1 MDCLEL
7 LSALI
12 EIPSVSREEAGVAD
26 FLETYLAPFEPHRV
40 AHNIYLTQPCHDERK
55 PTLLLNAH
63 LDTVKPVSGWTRD
76 PFRASLEGDRLY
88 GLGSNDCGGGLV
100 TLLSTFLSLR
110 DESLPYNLLFAA
122 SSEEEVSGKN
132 GMELLL
138 RSLPR
143 VDVALV
149 GEPTSMKMAVAEKGL
164 MVLDCVSH
172 GVSGHAA
179 RNEGRNAIYEAMDDI
194 AWFRSHA
201 WGRPSRWLGDV
212 KTSVTMISS
221 GIQHNV
227 VPDECRFV
235 VDVRTT
241 DTWGNEETLAEI
253 RAHVS
258 CDVTPRSTR
267 LNSSGISS
275 SHPLVRAASAMGI
288 ELFGSPTLSDQ
299 ALMRFAS
306 VKLGPGDSARSH
318 TADEYILVSEMER
331 ALETYGALLRRLDTL
346 TDLSA

>member
-12 EIPSVSREEAGVAD
+12 EIPSISREETAVAD
-26 FLETYLAPFEPHRV
+26 FLETYLAPYEPRRV
-40 AHNIYLTQPCHDERK
+40 ANNIYLTQPCHDDSK
-55 PTLLLNAH
+55 PTLMLNAH

-110 DESLPYNLLFAA
+110 DEVLPYNLLFAA

-179 RNEGRNAIYEAMDDI
+179 RAEGRNAIYEAMGDI
-194 AWFRSHA
+194 EWFRSHK
-201 WGRPSRWLGDV
+201 WNRPSRWLGDV

-221 GIQHNV
+221 GTQHNV

-241 DTWGNEETLAEI
+241 DTWGNEEALAEI

-275 SHPLVRAASAMGI
+275 SHPLARAASAMGI

-346 TDLSA
+346 SDTSS